1 MGSGRSRWRRH
12 RAVPPVTPNACVQDA
27 VLNATLSHLWS
38 EVIAVL
44 HPLLD
49 AIRENS
55 QGGRGWEMGSSWV
68 GAGRTIIM
76 SMAWR
81 VVEVG
86 VAGRAVE
93 LGRWEWL
100 GELLKWVWLGKRSN

>member
-1 MGSGRSRWRRH
+1 
-12 RAVPPVTPNACVQDA
+12 
-27 VLNATLSHLWS
+27 
-38 EVIAVL
+38 
-44 HPLLD
+44 
-49 AIRENS
+49 
-55 QGGRGWEMGSSWV
+55 
-68 GAGRTIIM
+68 M

-93 LGRWEWL
+93 LGRWWL